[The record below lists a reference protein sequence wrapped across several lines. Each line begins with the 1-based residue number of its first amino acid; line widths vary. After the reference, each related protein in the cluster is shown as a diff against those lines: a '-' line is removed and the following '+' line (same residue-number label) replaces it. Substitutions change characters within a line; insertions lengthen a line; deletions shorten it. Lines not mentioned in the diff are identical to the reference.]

1 MEHYVTLFDGLFL
14 PQGLAL
20 HMSMERHAGAYT
32 LWILCMDEPA
42 HDALQRLH
50 LPNVRLMALAD
61 VENPQLLQVKP
72 TRSRGEYCWTM
83 TPFTPKMVFERD
95 TSVQRVTYLDADLWF
110 RQSPRAIFTELENS
124 GKAVL
129 ITDHAYAPEFD
140 QSHIS
145 GKFCVQFTTFVRER
159 SEVVRERWAD
169 QCIDWCYARVE
180 DGKFG
185 DQMYLNEW
193 PARFGDRV
201 HVLQDKELV
210 QGPWN
215 TARFP
220 PGEAVAFH
228 FHGLRLFR
236 GGKVLLTDHYPIY
249 RSTRE
254 VLYQPYLKDL
264 GQAIASLRRIGIE
277 ASPQLKKS
285 FWLQR
290 LRAVAKGLFKAQ
302 RRVLEEGTAKFG
314 TAI

>member
-1 MEHYVTLFDGLFL
+1 MEHYVTLFDSLFL

-32 LWILCMDEPA
+32 LWILCMDERG

-50 LPNVRLMALAD
+50 LPNVRLIALAD
-61 VENPQLLQVKP
+61 VESPELLQVKP

-83 TPFTPKMVFERD
+83 TPFTPKMVFDRD
-95 TSVQRVTYLDADLWF
+95 SSVQRVTYLDADLWF
-110 RQSPRAIFTELENS
+110 RQSPCSIFAEFDES

-129 ITDHAYAPEFD
+129 ITEHAYAPQFD
-140 QSHIS
+140 QSHTS
-145 GKFCVQFTTFVRER
+145 GKFCVQFTVFVRER
-159 SEVVRERWAD
+159 SEPVRECWAD
-169 QCIDWCYARVE
+169 QCIDWCYARLE

-193 PARFGDRV
+193 PTRFGDSV
-201 HVLQDKELV
+201 HVLERKEWV

-220 PGEAVAFH
+220 PSEAVAFH

-236 GGKVLLTDHYPIY
+236 GGKVLLTDRYPIF
-249 RSTRE
+249 RSTSE
-254 VLYQPYLKDL
+254 VLYKPYLQDL
-264 GQAIASLRRIGIE
+264 GEAISALRRIGIE
-277 ASPQLKKS
+277 VPPQLEKS

-290 LRAVAKGLFKAQ
+290 LRAVAKGLFNAQ
-302 RRVLEEGTAKFG
+302 RRVLQDETARFG
-314 TAI
+314 RVR